1 MAFDQRRFRDAAGTF
16 ATGVTV
22 VTTLDAAGEPSGLT
36 VNSFTSVSLDPPM
49 VLFCLGKESAT
60 FEAFSARNGFA
71 VNVLSASQAEV
82 SDLFARPGADRFS
95 GVDWVP
101 GYAGLPVL
109 VDALAAFECT
119 LAHDYDGGDH
129 RILVGTV
136 REVRWRDTD
145 EPALGYF
152 RSRYAAIQ
160 TPPDR

>member
-16 ATGVTV
+16 VTGVTV
-22 VTTLDAAGEPSGLT
+22 VTTLDAAGDPAGLT

-49 VLFCLGKESAT
+49 VLFCLGKESTT

-71 VNVLSASQAEV
+71 VNVLAASQREV
-82 SDLFARPGADRFS
+82 SDLFARPGDRFADI
-95 GVDWVP
+95 DWMP

-109 VDALAAFECT
+109 VDSLATFECS

-136 REVRWRDTD
+136 REVRLRETD
-145 EPALGYF
+145 EAALGYF
-152 RSRYAAIQ
+152 RSRYAGIP
-160 TPPDR
+160 TPPTG